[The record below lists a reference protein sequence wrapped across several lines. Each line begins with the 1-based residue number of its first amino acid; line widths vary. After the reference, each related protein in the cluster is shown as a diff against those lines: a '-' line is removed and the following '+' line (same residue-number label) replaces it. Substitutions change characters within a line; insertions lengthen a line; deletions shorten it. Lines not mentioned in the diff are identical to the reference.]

1 MAQVSIVLSMLMGG
15 ISGSAVAD
23 ASMEARLL
31 GPSMREQGYSPA
43 FIAAVPFFLAVVVFF
58 VLLLAFPWL
67 SLALPKAIMG

>member
-1 MAQVSIVLSMLMGG
+1 
-15 ISGSAVAD
+15 
-23 ASMEARLL
+23 MEARLL